1 MPFSWWKSAIPWPLN
16 GSAGYSISLLKRWLG
31 QDMDNCPKLIISLI
45 PKLVKKQGSI
55 RSTLLHLKVGI
66 KPSKDL
72 GHKLTLHQLELPS
85 AEVVNRR
92 RPKDPHKVEVYPTDP
107 KDSPGRRTMLHPLIR
122 ATDLAESEGSPFN
135 VAVWCTSELRQLQ
148 PIICRFEVAL
158 CSTCQLASLRP
169 PDEVATLRI
178 GVSKKPFAS
187 SAGTFVHPLPHCEDH
202 RRQS

>member
-1 MPFSWWKSAIPWPLN
+1 MDTFVLNLNLSDNVPL
-16 GSAGYSISLLKRWLG
+16 I
-31 QDMDNCPKLIISLI
+31 
-45 PKLVKKQGSI
+45 VVGSI

-107 KDSPGRRTMLHPLIR
+107 KDSPGRRTLLHPLIR

-135 VAVWCTSELRQLQ
+135 VAVYAQANSVSFNQSSADSKLPCA
-148 PIICRFEVAL
+148 PH
-158 CSTCQLASLRP
+158 ASLP
-169 PDEVATLRI
+169 VFVLRM
-178 GVSKKPFAS
+178 K
-187 SAGTFVHPLPHCEDH
+187 
-202 RRQS
+202 

>member
-1 MPFSWWKSAIPWPLN
+1 MDTFVLNLNLSDNVPL
-16 GSAGYSISLLKRWLG
+16 I
-31 QDMDNCPKLIISLI
+31 
-45 PKLVKKQGSI
+45 VVGSI

-122 ATDLAESEGSPFN
+122 ATGLAESEGSPFN
-135 VAVWCTSELRQLQ
+135 VAV
-148 PIICRFEVAL
+148 
-158 CSTCQLASLRP
+158 
-169 PDEVATLRI
+169 
-178 GVSKKPFAS
+178 
-187 SAGTFVHPLPHCEDH
+187 
-202 RRQS
+202 